1 MKKKIRQARMLLE
14 NIIHASSSAGTAA
27 VRRKG
32 VAPPAAVSF
41 RTYGDAKKRAASAPG
56 TDSEESSLW

>member
-1 MKKKIRQARMLLE
+1 MLLE
-14 NIIHASSSAGTAA
+14 NIIHASSSAGTPA

-41 RTYGDAKKRAASAPG
+41 RTHGDDKKRAASAPG
-56 TDSEESSLW
+56 KDSKKSSLW